1 MAQSTGKPYDEMTD
15 EEIIALCHE
24 NDEQAMEYLLNK
36 YKNFVRSKA
45 RSYFL
50 IGADHED
57 LVQEGMLGLY
67 KAVCEY
73 APDKEASFHSFAELC
88 VTRQILSAI
97 KNATR
102 KKHAPLNNY
111 ISLNRSETPDGDLT
125 LLDTVRSLRVADPE
139 DVVIGQE
146 NFEQMIRYLSEVLS
160 SMEQRVLR
168 LYLDG
173 YSHPQIAA
181 VLGKPLKSVDNAMQ
195 RVKHKLESYRV

>member
-1 MAQSTGKPYDEMTD
+1 MAERTD
-15 EEIIALCHE
+15 EQLIEGIRAGDREAERILYE
-24 NDEQAMEYLLNK
+24 R
-36 YKNFVRSKA
+36 YKQFVRSRA
-45 RSYFL
+45 HSYFL

-73 APDKEASFHSFAELC
+73 DAGKAASFKSFAEVC

-102 KKHAPLNNY
+102 KKHTPLNNY
-111 ISLNRSETPDGDLT
+111 ISLNRSPVEANGEFT

-139 DVVIGQE
+139 EVIIGRE
-146 NFEQMIRYLSEVLS
+146 NFDRLVVYLEQVLS
-160 SMEQRVLR
+160 PMERRVLG

-173 YSHPQIAA
+173 YSYPQIAA
-181 VLGKPLKSVDNAMQ
+181 AIEKPLKSVDNAMQ
-195 RVKHKLESYRV
+195 RVKHKLEAFRN